1 MDLDGSGWN
10 VVGMLLE
17 NVGDI
22 DFQRDTLP
30 TSAELFNTCWT
41 DPSWAWVDFWG
52 SHSESLIWKRTTPSW
67 NAFDVVGMT
76 GKGANVAF
84 RLMTSKQTAWRVK
97 FASHFGDSKPD
108 ICCFDPRSTQSSK
121 SASTR
126 ASFGGL
132 VTSDCPVRHYDP
144 RKQYFRRMNIDL
156 PADS

>member
-1 MDLDGSGWN
+1 LLYRPILGLSRFLRFTFREPDLKAN
-10 VVGMLLE
+10 
-17 NVGDI
+17 
-22 DFQRDTLP
+22 DTILK
-30 TSAELFNTCWT
+30 C
-41 DPSWAWVDFWG
+41 
-52 SHSESLIWKRTTPSW
+52 
-67 NAFDVVGMT
+67 FDVVGMT
-76 GKGANVAF
+76 GKGACVAF

-126 ASFGGL
+126 ASFGGS

-144 RKQYFRRMNIDL
+144 RTQHFRRMNIDL